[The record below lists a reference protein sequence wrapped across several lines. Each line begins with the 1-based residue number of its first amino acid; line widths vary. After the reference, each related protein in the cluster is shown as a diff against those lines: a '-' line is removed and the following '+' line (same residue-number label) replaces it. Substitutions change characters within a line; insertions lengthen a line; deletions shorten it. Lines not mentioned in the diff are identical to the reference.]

1 MRTVFVGAGNVSIG
15 TAKALIKKGHEVII
29 IETDKAKI
37 DELSEEMDCS
47 FLQGDGS
54 QPNILR
60 EVNPAQTDILYC
72 LTDSDQANV
81 IAGLVGRSLGF
92 KRVVTSIRDPQFEGI
107 CHELGLKDTIIPSR
121 TISRYLEDMV
131 GGTETVELSTVIKD
145 EARFFTFT
153 VKEENAVP
161 VKELKLPAEARA
173 VCYYREGR
181 FSHADEETKLQNGDE
196 VVVLT
201 HSKNMSALQE
211 RWQPK
216 PAQEEP
222 AERGKLK
229 EDPAEK
235 GKSKE
240 APPDNVL
247 RENPRGRTEREG
259 EKGRR

>member
-1 MRTVFVGAGNVSIG
+1 MRIVFVGAGDVSIG
-15 TAKALIKKGHEVII
+15 TAKTLITKGHEVII
-29 IETDKAKI
+29 IETDKTKI

-72 LTDSDQANV
+72 LSDSDQANV

-92 KRVVTSIRDPQFEGI
+92 KRIVTSIRDPQFEGI
-107 CHELGLKDTIIPSR
+107 CRELGLTDTIIPSR

-131 GGTETVELSTVIKD
+131 GGAENVELSTVIKD

-161 VKELKLPAEARA
+161 VKELELPAEARA

-181 FSHADEETKLQNGDE
+181 FAHTDEGTKLQRGDE
-196 VVVLT
+196 VVILT
-201 HSKNMSALQE
+201 HSKHMPALQE

-216 PAQEEP
+216 PAQEEQ
-222 AERGKLK
+222 ADSGSRKNK
-229 EDPAEK
+229 
-235 GKSKE
+235 
-240 APPDNVL
+240 
-247 RENPRGRTEREG
+247 
-259 EKGRR
+259 